1 MIRLP
6 LIRPMFIAAVMA
18 AAITAPAFAETANTT
33 GKTDQIDPAKSAAF
47 AAALS
52 SDAAAQQA
60 RLQLAREGYTNISEL
75 DRDRSGH
82 FNGTAMKDGKTVFV
96 SVVAPKISVEPTTN

>member
-18 AAITAPAFAETANTT
+18 AAITAPAFAETATTT

-47 AAALS
+47 ATALS
-52 SDAAAQQA
+52 SEAAAQQA
-60 RLQLAREGYTNISEL
+60 RLQLARQGYVNISEL
-75 DRDRSGH
+75 DRDSSGH
-82 FNGTAMKDGKTVFV
+82 FTGTAMKDGKTVYV
-96 SVVAPKISVEPTTN
+96 SVIAPKVAAEPTTN

>member
-1 MIRLP
+1 MIRSP
-6 LIRPMFIAAVMA
+6 RIRPLSIAAVMA
-18 AAITAPAFAETANTT
+18 AAISAPAFAETANTT
-33 GKTDQIDPAKSAAF
+33 SQTDQIDPAKSAAF

-82 FNGTAMKDGKTVFV
+82 FTGTAMKDGKTVFV
-96 SVVAPKISVEPTTN
+96 SVIAPKISVEPTTN